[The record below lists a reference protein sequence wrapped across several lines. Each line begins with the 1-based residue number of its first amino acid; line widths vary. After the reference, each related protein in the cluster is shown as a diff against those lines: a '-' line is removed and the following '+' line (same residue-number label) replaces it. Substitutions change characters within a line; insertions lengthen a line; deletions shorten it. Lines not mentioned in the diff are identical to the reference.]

1 MFIIYLQTLAT
12 RTPVCLSSMNAI
24 WNLTVLDQSH
34 KRLPRLRRAAKQ
46 VRIGSTAKVYSD
58 WN

>member
-24 WNLTVLDQSH
+24 WNLTVLDESH

-58 WN
+58 

>member
-58 WN
+58 